1 MNDTP
6 GEFPLGVECAWPM
19 FLEPPLARVIPS
31 RAEAEEVV
39 RRLLKRVQANKPS
52 SQAK

>member
-6 GEFPLGVECAWPM
+6 CDFPLGVECAWPM
-19 FLEPPLARVIPS
+19 FLEPPLARVVAS

-39 RRLLKRVQANKPS
+39 RRLLKRIQANKPS
-52 SQAK
+52 SQPK